1 MKKIFVRTWIVG
13 KKSSSMK
20 RSFLCYRCGENPATL
35 YYSLHPPFT
44 RHWLDRRKHHTVR
57 TTAVVIWWQG
67 LEGGGGG
74 WDREGGRDLRSNF
87 NMQSSSTG
95 LFLIIFFSLIQV
107 LLSWTQYFPFLK
119 MFNIIFTVSFTSQSW
134 FLQPSKFDCV

>member
-1 MKKIFVRTWIVG
+1 MDSWEKSQAVWNVVFCVIDAEKIPLHFIIPSTRRLLGIGWTDVSTTQYASLLWSYDG
-13 KKSSSMK
+13 KG
-20 RSFLCYRCGENPATL
+20 RA
-35 YYSLHPPFT
+35 
-44 RHWLDRRKHHTVR
+44 
-57 TTAVVIWWQG
+57 
-67 LEGGGGG
+67 GGGGG